1 METIRAPLEAAPAP
15 LARIGRRR
23 RRALAAWIRACWA
36 RSGQRRE
43 LSLMSDE
50 QLRDIGLSRGEVA
63 REYGRW
69 PSVGCHGAELR
80 LITSA
85 PFPTAIRRIP

>member
-1 METIRAPLEAAPAP
+1 MKTIRAPLEAAPVP
-15 LARIGRRR
+15 SARIGRW
-23 RRALAAWIRACWA
+23 RALGRWIRACWA

-50 QLRDIGLSRGEVA
+50 QLRDIGLSRAAVA
-63 REYGRW
+63 RECGRW
-69 PSVGCHGAELR
+69 PLAGCHRAELS

-85 PFPTAIRRIP
+85 PFAIVIRWRP